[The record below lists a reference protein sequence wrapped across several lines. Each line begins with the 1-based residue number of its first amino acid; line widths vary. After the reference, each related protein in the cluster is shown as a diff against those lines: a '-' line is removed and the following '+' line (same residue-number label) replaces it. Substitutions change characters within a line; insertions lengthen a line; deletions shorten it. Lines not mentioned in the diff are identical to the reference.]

1 MRYFMHGNIF
11 RKKHKAHVSK
21 HKAHISKHKAHILK
35 QVPCISKY
43 MPCIFRVFKCMKN
56 SNLQSPIFCPLFSEF
71 FHRKCI
77 FISSRT
83 PGVRISV
90 ELFIYKA
97 YVPGNKALEKLSYV
111 PESGITGFFTRT
123 PPLFSL
129 VTPV

>member
-21 HKAHISKHKAHILK
+21 HKAYILK

-43 MPCIFRVFKCMKN
+43 MPCIFRVFKYMKN

-90 ELFIYKA
+90 EPFIYKP